1 MMMRTMM
8 MGMMGTGMGMGM
20 GMGIWV
26 EVLGRREGVGES
38 GRE

>member
-1 MMMRTMM
+1 M
-8 MGMMGTGMGMGM
+8 MGMGMMMM